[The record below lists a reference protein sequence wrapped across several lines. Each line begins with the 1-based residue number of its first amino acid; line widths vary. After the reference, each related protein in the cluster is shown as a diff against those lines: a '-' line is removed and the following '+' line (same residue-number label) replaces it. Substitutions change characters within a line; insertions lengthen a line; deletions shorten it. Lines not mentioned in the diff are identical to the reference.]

1 MTNGH
6 PSWRSLL
13 YVPVNVERY
22 VDKAHLRGA
31 DGIILDLEDSVP
43 PSQKDAARK
52 MVQDAAQKVARNG
65 ADVLVR
71 INRELELAVRD
82 IEASVSPLVRALKL
96 PKIQSADHVKLL
108 AELVGDLEAAR
119 GMPESWTGL
128 VPMVETADAF
138 FAIDDIAKASPRVVT
153 VVLGGEDFALDCGFV
168 PDPEVYL
175 YPKQQSLFAARA
187 AGLTPMG
194 LIGTVADYSDLD
206 AFRAVV
212 RHSAKFGF
220 EGASCIH
227 PANVPILNE
236 EFSPPEAAV
245 AQARKIIA
253 ADAQNTAAGRG
264 SFELDGKM
272 IDIPVVIRAQRLIA
286 RAERIAARENPAR
299 P

>member
-1 MTNGH
+1 MNHGPLT
-6 PSWRSLL
+6 WRSLL

-22 VDKAHLRGA
+22 VDKAHTRGA

-43 PSQKDAARK
+43 PSQKAEARK
-52 MVQDAAQKVARNG
+52 MIQDAAVKVARNG

-71 INRELELAVRD
+71 INRELALAVRD
-82 IEASVSPLVRALKL
+82 IEAAVSPLITALKL

-108 AELVGDLEAAR
+108 DELVSELEVAR
-119 GMPESWTGL
+119 GMPVGSTRL
-128 VPMVETADAF
+128 IPMVETADAF
-138 FAIDDIAKASPRVVT
+138 FSIDKIAKASPRVAT
-153 VVLGGEDFALDCGFV
+153 VLLGGEDFALDCGFV

-245 AQARKIIA
+245 AQARKIVA
-253 ADAQNTAAGRG
+253 ADAENLAAGRG
-264 SFELDGKM
+264 SFELDGMM
-272 IDIPVVIRAQRLIA
+272 IDIPIVIRAQRLID
-286 RAERIAARENPAR
+286 RAERIRSRN
-299 P
+299 

>member
-119 GMPESWTGL
+119 GAG
-128 VPMVETADAF
+128 TA
-138 FAIDDIAKASPRVVT
+138 
-153 VVLGGEDFALDCGFV
+153 GG
-168 PDPEVYL
+168 
-175 YPKQQSLFAARA
+175 
-187 AGLTPMG
+187 
-194 LIGTVADYSDLD
+194 
-206 AFRAVV
+206 
-212 RHSAKFGF
+212 
-220 EGASCIH
+220 
-227 PANVPILNE
+227 
-236 EFSPPEAAV
+236 
-245 AQARKIIA
+245 
-253 ADAQNTAAGRG
+253 
-264 SFELDGKM
+264 
-272 IDIPVVIRAQRLIA
+272 
-286 RAERIAARENPAR
+286 
-299 P
+299 

>member
-13 YVPVNVERY
+13 YVPVNVDRY
-22 VDKAHLRGA
+22 VEKAHLRGA

-52 MVQDAAQKVARNG
+52 MVQSAAQKVARNG

-82 IEASVSPLVRALKL
+82 IEASVSPLIRALKL

-119 GMPESWTGL
+119 GMPEGWTRL

-138 FAIDDIAKASPRVVT
+138 FTIDDIAKASPRIVT

-236 EFSPPEAAV
+236 EFSPPVAAV
-245 AQARKIIA
+245 AQARKIID
-253 ADAQNTAAGRG
+253 ADAKNTAAGRG

-286 RAERIAARENPAR
+286 RAEGIAARTNPAR

>member
-1 MTNGH
+1 MTNDH

-13 YVPVNVERY
+13 YVPVNVDRY
-22 VDKAHLRGA
+22 VDKAHTRGA

-108 AELVGDLEAAR
+108 AELIGNLEVAR
-119 GMPESWTGL
+119 GMPEGWTRL

-138 FAIDDIAKASPRVVT
+138 FAIHDIAKASPRIVT

-227 PANVPILNE
+227 PANVSILNE

-245 AQARKIIA
+245 AQAHKIIA

-286 RAERIAARENPAR
+286 RAERIAARTNSV
-299 P
+299 